1 MCVLLSDGMLC
12 NCTGV
17 LTKSDLVVPRSQ
29 NSHPA
34 PESGLGKVLYLQLM
48 LPAASSLRGGLGRCC
63 LGTVGFVLFAE

>member
-1 MCVLLSDGMLC
+1 MCVPPGDGMLC

-34 PESGLGKVLYLQLM
+34 PESGLGKVLHLQPM
-48 LPAASSLRGGLGRCC
+48 LPAANSLRGGLG
-63 LGTVGFVLFAE
+63 

>member
-1 MCVLLSDGMLC
+1 MCVPPGDGMLC

-34 PESGLGKVLYLQLM
+34 PESGLGKVLCLQLM

>member
-1 MCVLLSDGMLC
+1 MCVLLGDGMLC

-34 PESGLGKVLYLQLM
+34 PESGLGKVLQNLCGFGCIY
-48 LPAASSLRGGLGRCC
+48 PAAGHQA
-63 LGTVGFVLFAE
+63 T